1 MLENKTSKILS
12 QSPQKLEE
20 KILKAVF
27 KRNSAILDIVE
38 ILDRKMF
45 TISDYANIYT
55 AMLELYKKDD
65 TISAETVQIWL
76 ENNGIVIDN
85 KIIKKLYNESYTSLK
100 VKDTAEILKELY
112 QRRFMLENIREIIEN
127 QEQSPTS
134 SVNILEQ
141 INNIAMKS
149 NDAVAKENK
158 DTKCCSDT
166 NDILK
171 EIELKLNNKFE
182 EVGINV
188 DIPVIDNELG
198 GLKRGKLFCIVADS
212 QVGKSQMAIQL
223 AVKACLSEPE
233 IYVDY
238 YSLEMTKREV
248 ELRALSVLTDIEPRY
263 IENPKK
269 YFIKFDE
276 QTNKFKNFY
285 EEDKNSPY
293 VQEYKNKIR
302 NGINVL
308 NKLNFYVD
316 DTPDLDTISLEA
328 RIKKNNLKRGRT
340 DVIVID
346 HVGIACSGSPS
357 EVVGKMDELY
367 NKLKQIAKKFN
378 CIVIAL
384 HQFSKELKNDP
395 LHKPNV
401 FALRGSSAPLHYSDI
416 IMGIW
421 RPCVYTDVMDTHP
434 ELKDVCELSWQKVR
448 YTNKPDNTAMTYNGY
463 LFKEKQLS
471 DTGKEIVAGN
481 VYLNSNGEVI

>member
-1 MLENKTSKILS
+1 MSEIKSNVLS

-20 KILKAVF
+20 KILKAIF
-27 KRNSAILDIVE
+27 KRNSAILDVVE
-38 ILDRKMF
+38 IIDRKMF
-45 TISDYANIYT
+45 TINDYANIYT
-55 AMLELYKKDD
+55 SMIELYKKDN
-65 TISAETVQIWL
+65 TITAETVQIWL
-76 ENNGIVIDN
+76 ENNGVLVDN

-100 VKDTAEILKELY
+100 VAETAKILKELY
-112 QRRFMLENIREIIEN
+112 QRRFMLESIREVIEK
-127 QEQSPTS
+127 QEQSPTD

-149 NDAVAKENK
+149 NDTVANENK

-166 NDILK
+166 NEILK
-171 EIELKLNNKFE
+171 EIELKLSNKFE
-182 EVGINV
+182 EEGINV
-188 DIPVIDNELG
+188 SIPVIDNELG
-198 GLKRGKLFCIVADS
+198 GLKRGKLFCVVADS

-223 AVKACLSEPE
+223 ATKACLSQPDL
-233 IYVDY
+233 YVDY
-238 YSLEMTKREV
+238 YSLEMTKSEV
-248 ELRALSVLTDIEPRY
+248 ELRVLSVLTDIEPRY
-263 IENPKK
+263 IENPQK
-269 YFIKFDE
+269 YFTRFDE
-276 QTNKFKNFY
+276 QTGKFRNY
-285 EEDKNSPY
+285 YQENKNSKL
-293 VQEYKNKIR
+293 VQEYKSKIR
-302 NGINVL
+302 NGVNIL

-316 DTPDLDTISLEA
+316 DTPDLDTVALEA

-340 DVIVID
+340 DIIVID

-401 FALRGSSAPLHYSDI
+401 FALRGSSAPLHYSDV

-421 RPCVYTDVMDTHP
+421 RPCVYTDVMDVHP

-481 VYLNSNGEVI
+481 VYLDSNGEII